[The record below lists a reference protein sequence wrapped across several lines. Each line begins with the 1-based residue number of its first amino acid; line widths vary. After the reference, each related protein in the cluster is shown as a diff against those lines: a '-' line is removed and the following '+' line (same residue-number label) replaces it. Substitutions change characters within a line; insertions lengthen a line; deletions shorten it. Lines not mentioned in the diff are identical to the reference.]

1 MEMTKLEPTERNV
14 CCCMGRAERG
24 LLLMDDRFRN
34 ITAKVS
40 ADSIN
45 GYSALPLQTIQKGP
59 LVMQYALTL
68 KKAQTIKLSS
78 IVVDI

>member
-45 GYSALPLQTIQKGP
+45 GYSARSHFLCH
-59 LVMQYALTL
+59 TL
-68 KKAQTIKLSS
+68 LCHTPRFSMKLMK
-78 IVVDI
+78 

>member
-59 LVMQYALTL
+59 LQRALTL
-68 KKAQTIKLSS
+68 KKAQTIKLL